1 MKDIIQY
8 RIKNKKGLNLNHKR
22 NWVQTEKHSKT
33 FDTLNEAQQELKTL
47 RTGFIVAET
56 IYYTFT
62 IDANLKVVSSETKL
76 EKYETKTI

>member
-1 MKDIIQY
+1 MNSIIQY

-33 FDTLNEAQQELKTL
+33 FDTINEAKQELKSL

-62 IDANLKVVSSETKL
+62 KVGNSKVVSTEIKL
-76 EKYETKTI
+76 EKI